1 MMFQWCNRKNK
12 NNNRN
17 KTWLS
22 SSLSSSP
29 SISNVQTSTSLL
41 CIAML
46 TILYTL
52 HMKWSRFHFFFF
64 ASFFFSIRFLIH
76 SLISMMLE
84 THHEHELFYFIRF
97 VAKTKILFCQ
107 YWQSFGLK
115 GLISTFF
122 FFWTKTIWF
131 CLHVC
136 TYTYVDEVYI
146 RGMFKKLT
154 VIFKFR
160 ELHDFHIFCYVSTH
174 VCYICWQYQ
183 TFWSSK

>member
-64 ASFFFSIRFLIH
+64 ASFFFLH
-76 SLISMMLE
+76 SFPHSFINFYDAWDTSW
-84 THHEHELFYFIRF
+84 TWTFLFYT
-97 VAKTKILFCQ
+97 VCCQNKNSILSVLTII
-107 YWQSFGLK
+107 WPK
-115 GLISTFF
+115 GLNKYFF
-122 FFWTKTIWF
+122 FLLNKNNMVLFT
-131 CLHVC
+131 CMYL
-136 TYTYVDEVYI
+136 
-146 RGMFKKLT
+146 
-154 VIFKFR
+154 
-160 ELHDFHIFCYVSTH
+160 
-174 VCYICWQYQ
+174 YICRWGIYTRYVQKINRY
-183 TFWSSK
+183 F